1 MTKKAVFITWLQTT
15 KKPIGKP
22 IRNNYFKRS
31 TESDAH
37 SLRVSKSYLPFTTFL
52 PCRFLSILIV
62 CGSSRLVPGREN
74 EKKKCMKLKRPK
86 TFTVWLKRKDS
97 RNWGLKSIDSEVF
110 NDVVLVFEAY
120 IFFGHLNA
128 NLYISN
134 DQTMKTQKHRLI
146 FTSVNLWSN
155 MLPFLSEHLYNSIL
169 RHGFWYHCT
178 GLIRTYRAITEGSI
192 GLGFTSSGCVVPSNT
207 WNVVH
212 KLN

>member
-1 MTKKAVFITWLQTT
+1 MFFVCLILQFYLIQFIMTKKAVFITWLQTT

-97 RNWGLKSIDSEVF
+97 RNWALKSIDSEVF

-120 IFFGHLNA
+120 IFLA
-128 NLYISN
+128 IW
-134 DQTMKTQKHRLI
+134 MPI
-146 FTSVNLWSN
+146 FTFQTTRPWKLK
-155 MLPFLSEHLYNSIL
+155 
-169 RHGFWYHCT
+169 
-178 GLIRTYRAITEGSI
+178 
-192 GLGFTSSGCVVPSNT
+192 NT
-207 WNVVH
+207 D
-212 KLN
+212 